1 MNFSFLNDPAPVE
14 QPTPAPMTYNQK
26 CEYIAQRIMQ
36 GHHRALLD
44 DSMIDLPTPQRT
56 GTYFQ
61 RFTYALI
68 KARDI
73 VDNSKT
79 PTA

>member
-1 MNFSFLNDPAPVE
+1 MNFSFLKDPAPVE

-26 CEYIAQRIMQ
+26 CEYIAQRISEGR
-36 GHHRALLD
+36 GHAY
-44 DSMIDLPTPQRT
+44 INDLYITLPSPQRT

-68 KARDI
+68 KAREI
-73 VDNSKT
+73 VDNLKT
-79 PTA
+79 PTT